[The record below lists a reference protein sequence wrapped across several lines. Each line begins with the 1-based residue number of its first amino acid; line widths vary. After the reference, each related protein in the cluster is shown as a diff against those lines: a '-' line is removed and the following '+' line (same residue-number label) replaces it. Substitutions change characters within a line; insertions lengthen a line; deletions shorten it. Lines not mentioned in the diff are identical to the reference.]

1 MKKYFC
7 VSDIHGCYDAL
18 INAMYKCGY
27 DERNPEHQLICCG
40 DYFGRAS
47 MEPGDNVLVYEWLT
61 ADFHV
66 NKPICIKGNHELII
80 EKMFKRNNVTY
91 NDMYNGEHLTI
102 AGFAGFEPDASQSW
116 RDALDAARKTPLEQW
131 VKNLPWYYET
141 ETHIFVHGSIP
152 LHGISGPKHVGQYE
166 WEQAAWG
173 ETDAWIAQMMYK
185 YDALP
190 REGKTIV
197 FGHWHTRSL
206 RESIDFQYPC
216 NNWST
221 WFHKDLKLVGL
232 DGCTA
237 LGNPLNVY
245 IFEE

>member
-1 MKKYFC
+1 MKYFC
-7 VSDIHGCYDAL
+7 ISDIHGCYDAL
-18 INAMYKCGY
+18 VNAMYKCGY
-27 DERNPEHQLICCG
+27 DERNTNHQLIVLG

-47 MEPGDNVLVYEWLT
+47 SEPCDNVKVYEWLT

-80 EKMFKRNNVTY
+80 ENMFKRNSVTY

-102 AGFAGFEPDASQSW
+102 AGFAGIEPDAATSW
-116 RDALDAARKTPLEQW
+116 RDILGAARQSPLEQW
-131 VKNLPWYYET
+131 VKSLPWYYET
-141 ETHIFVHGSIP
+141 ETHIFVHGSLP
-152 LHGISGPKHVGQYE
+152 LHALDKPEDMPEYE
-166 WEQAAWG
+166 WVKAAWA
-173 ETDAWIAQMMYK
+173 ETDAWIAQMMYA

-206 RESIDFQYPC
+206 RESINFQYPC
-216 NNWST
+216 NDWST